1 MAGTSPFRGGFAW
14 RFAKRLPSQR
24 ELSVARL
31 TEDKLFC
38 LGVHCCGG
46 RVYLPPF
53 AAKVSVSCP
62 SDTRRWDGA
71 RLAAFRSP
79 PPPLRP
85 PTYKLVSHQ
94 TLAGCGG
101 SVSRRDHNSKNRK
114 TRPCCMGANLRRKSQ
129 AYSQPL
135 FGRRGLGQ
143 KGASL
148 REAASPPASPLRN
161 LFGGGGARGRGLFL
175 QKSPLPRIFHLP
187 LLVPVLDGVLG

>member
-14 RFAKRLPSQR
+14 RFAKRLPPQR

-62 SDTRRWDGA
+62 SDTRRWTEPVWQLSA
-71 RLAAFRSP
+71 RPRHPFGHPLISLYRIKRWRVTAALSAAV
-79 PPPLRP
+79 
-85 PTYKLVSHQ
+85 T
-94 TLAGCGG
+94 T
-101 SVSRRDHNSKNRK
+101 NSKIGKRAHAAWAR
-114 TRPCCMGANLRRKSQ
+114 T
-129 AYSQPL
+129 
-135 FGRRGLGQ
+135 FEGRVKPIPSHSSGEGGWGR
-143 KGASL
+143 GASL

-161 LFGGGGARGRGLFL
+161 LFGREREGGDFSVRKGPSLA
-175 QKSPLPRIFHLP
+175 SFHLP